1 MPVKS
6 MTGFGRMAGQE
17 GDAAW
22 SWEIR
27 TVNNKGLDIRL
38 RLPPGLE
45 DLETK
50 LRDAV
55 ARRIKRGSCSISLAL
70 KAPEKAADFRLNETV
85 LLKLV
90 ELAERARRVTGHQEQ
105 VSLHDLIGMKGV
117 IEVSD
122 LPPANEAQSAL
133 GEALLA
139 SFQTALGEVVAARRA
154 EGDKLRAILADKL
167 SEIETLTREA
177 QGAPERRPEA
187 IRERL
192 RLQIQ
197 RLLAEGG
204 AAFDEGR
211 LHQEA
216 MLLATKA
223 DIEEEIQRLYAHVSA
238 ARELLDGDEPSGRKL
253 EFLAQ
258 EFQREA
264 NTLCSK
270 SNAAAITQVGLKLKA
285 AIDQVR
291 EQVQNVE

>member
-27 TVNNKGLDIRL
+27 TVNNKGLDIRM
-38 RLPPGLE
+38 RLAPGLE
-45 DLETK
+45 ELEPR

-55 ARRIKRGSCSISLAL
+55 AKRIKRGSCSISLAL
-70 KAPEKAADFRLNETV
+70 KAPEKAGDFRLNEAV

-90 ELAERARRVTGHQEQ
+90 ELAERARRITGHQEQ
-105 VSLHDLIGMKGV
+105 VSLHDLLAMKGV
-117 IEVSD
+117 IEISD
-122 LPPANEAQSAL
+122 LPAADEGQAAFA
-133 GEALLA
+133 EALLA
-139 SFQTALGEVVAARRA
+139 SFQTALGEVVAARRT
-154 EGDKLRAILADKL
+154 EGEKLKVILSDKLN
-167 SEIETLTREA
+167 EIEALTREA
-177 QGAPERRPEA
+177 EGAPERRPEA

-204 AAFDEGR
+204 GSFDEAR

-223 DIEEEIQRLYAHVSA
+223 DIEEEIQRLHAHISA
-238 ARELLDGDEPSGRKL
+238 ARELLAGDEPSGRRL

-270 SNAAAITQVGLKLKA
+270 ANATAITQVGLKLKA

>member
-6 MTGFGRMAGQE
+6 MTGFGRMAGHE
-17 GDAAW
+17 GEAAW

-45 DLETK
+45 ELEPK

-55 ARRIKRGSCSISLAL
+55 AKRIKRGSCSISLAL
-70 KAPEKAADFRLNETV
+70 KAPEKAADFRLNEAV
-85 LLKLV
+85 LLRLV

-105 VSLHDLIGMKGV
+105 VSLHDLLAMKGV
-117 IEVSD
+117 IEVSE
-122 LPPANEAQSAL
+122 LPAADEAQSAL
-133 GEALLA
+133 GEVLLA
-139 SFQTALGEVVAARRA
+139 SFQAALGEVVAARRS
-154 EGDKLRAILADKL
+154 EGDKLKLILADKL
-167 SEIETLTREA
+167 TEIEALTRQAEA
-177 QGAPERRPEA
+177 APERRPEA

-192 RLQIQ
+192 RQQVQ
-197 RLLAEGG
+197 RLLAEGS
-204 AAFDEGR
+204 AALDENR

-216 MLLATKA
+216 VLLATKA

-238 ARELLDGDEPSGRKL
+238 ARELLDSDEPSGRKL

-270 SNAAAITQVGLKLKA
+270 SNATAITQAGLRLKA

>member
-17 GDAAW
+17 DGAAW

-45 DLETK
+45 DLEPR

-55 ARRIKRGSCSISLAL
+55 AKRIKRGSCSITLAL
-70 KAPEKAADFRLNETV
+70 KAPEKAADFRLNEAV
-85 LLKLV
+85 LLRLA

-105 VSLHDLIGMKGV
+105 VSLSDLLAMKGV
-117 IEVSD
+117 IEISD
-122 LPPANEAQSAL
+122 LPATDEPQSAL

-139 SFQTALGEVVAARRA
+139 SFQAALSEVVAARRS
-154 EGDKLRAILADKL
+154 EGEKLKAILIDKLY
-167 SEIETLTREA
+167 EIEALTREA
-177 QGAPERRPEA
+177 EQAPERRPEA
-187 IRERL
+187 IRDRL
-192 RLQIQ
+192 RIQIQ
-197 RLLAEGG
+197 RLLTEGA
-204 AAFDEGR
+204 AAFDESR

-216 MLLATKA
+216 VLMATKA
-223 DIEEEIQRLYAHVSA
+223 DIEEEVQRLYAHVSA
-238 ARELLDGDEPSGRKL
+238 ARELLASEEPAGRRL

-270 SNAAAITQVGLKLKA
+270 ANAAAITQVGLRLKA